1 MLQNKYTFT
10 QSSAELE
17 IVGLPDYSKSD
28 SEKKISIISKWKL
41 SIINQPDIEGNLE
54 HLKLILQSFYKYS
67 SLIILGKEEKLE
79 SKLIDINLDE
89 DGLHNLLLKST
100 KPQVEPLKLKLGN
113 AEFTDV
119 LNCFDQLKQSENISF
134 NFQTISPVYKKQ
146 VFNLRNKNKIK
157 NILYPPLLAF
167 LSISLITTS
176 LLYLYE
182 SNQKRNENITLEVII
197 QTSKQ
202 SFHVIR
208 IK

>member
-41 SIINQPDIEGNLE
+41 SIIDQPDIEGGLD

-67 SLIILGKEEKLE
+67 SLIILGEEEKLE

-134 NFQTISPVYKKQ
+134 DFETISPVYKKQ
-146 VFNLRNKNKIK
+146 GFNLRNKNKIK
-157 NILYPPLLAF
+157 NILYPPFLAF
-167 LSISLITTS
+167 LSLSLITST

-182 SNQKRNENITLEVII
+182 GDQKRNEDITYKINL
-197 QTSKQ
+197 
-202 SFHVIR
+202 
-208 IK
+208 

>member
-1 MLQNKYTFT
+1 MLQNKYKFT

-17 IVGLPDYSKSD
+17 IVGLPDYSKSE
-28 SEKKISIISKWKL
+28 SEKNISIISKWKL
-41 SIINQPDIEGNLE
+41 SIIDQPDIEGGLD

-67 SLIILGKEEKLE
+67 SLIILGKVEKLE

-100 KPQVEPLKLKLGN
+100 KPQVQPLKLKLGN

-119 LNCFDQLKQSENISF
+119 LNCFDQLNQSENISF
-134 NFQTISPVYKKQ
+134 DFQTISPVYKKQ
-146 VFNLRNKNKIK
+146 GLNLRNNNKIK

-167 LSISLITTS
+167 LSLSLITSS

-182 SNQKRNENITLEVII
+182 WNEKRNEDITLRSNV
-197 QTSKQ
+197 
-202 SFHVIR
+202 
-208 IK
+208 

>member
-41 SIINQPDIEGNLE
+41 SIIDQPDIEGGLD

-67 SLIILGKEEKLE
+67 SLIILGNEEKLE

-100 KPQVEPLKLKLGN
+100 KPQVQPLKLKLGN

-146 VFNLRNKNKIK
+146 GFNLINKNRVK

-167 LSISLITTS
+167 LSISLITSS
-176 LLYLYE
+176 LFYLYE
-182 SNQKRNENITLEVII
+182 NNQKRNEDITFKSNL
-197 QTSKQ
+197 
-202 SFHVIR
+202 
-208 IK
+208 